1 MGKLI
6 MVRHGE
12 SEGNANRRFTNSPD
26 AAITE
31 VGRRQAYEAALKI
44 KQMFK
49 PALVIASPYFR
60 ARETARIIAEQ
71 LGLRLEIEREFREQ
85 SLGQLAGQPYEV
97 VRADP
102 TFDPTR
108 SWSWRPP
115 GGESHEDV
123 RNRTGPLLDRLAQ
136 QYAFDELVIV
146 SHGGVMRALWAHVT
160 GRWEDA
166 HIPANCG
173 IVVIEHDSG
182 RYNPPP
188 HIVEGGLD
196 AAARESGG

>member
-12 SEGNANRRFTNSPD
+12 SEGNAIRHFTSSPD
-26 AAITE
+26 AAITAI
-31 VGRRQAYEAALKI
+31 GRRQAHDAALKI

-60 ARETARIIAEQ
+60 ARETGRIIAEE
-71 LGLRLEIEREFREQ
+71 LGLKLELESEFREQ
-85 SLGQLAGQPYEV
+85 SLGRLAGQPYEV
-97 VRADP
+97 VRGDP
-102 TFDPTR
+102 TYDPAR

-123 RNRTGPLLDRLAQ
+123 RKRSGPMLDRLAR
-136 QYAFDELVIV
+136 QYALDELVIV

-160 GRWEDA
+160 GQWEGA

-173 IVVIEHDSG
+173 IVLVEHESG
-182 RYNPPP
+182 RYNQPQ
-188 HIVEGGLD
+188 IIGGGLD
-196 AAARESGG
+196 ADARQSGG